1 MNELDKMMECLGFND
16 KSVKNYASAM
26 PFTSRKLNIMRRIQ
40 GAVETPS
47 KTTDIFALF
56 YILSIAF
63 SVLVMRFVV
72 LAETKDTFLVSVFT
86 SVVFNY
92 SNQLQD
98 GFKFISL
105 LLSVLICAG
114 TGLMICHLKNEKH
127 FC

>member
-26 PFTSRKLNIMRRIQ
+26 PFTSRKLNIMSRIQ
-40 GAVETPS
+40 EAIEIPS

-72 LAETKDTFLVSVFT
+72 LAETKDTFLFSVFT
-86 SVVFNY
+86 SVVINY

-98 GFKFISL
+98 GLKFISL

-114 TGLMICHLKNEKH
+114 TGLMIYHLKNEKR